1 MGEQNAGG
9 GSGDALYAF
18 GVFGAATYFWQRA
31 EGPKGK
37 AVAVLKGLV
46 WPAFLVHAAFQL
58 LEGQAEAGEPE
69 VGGAGD
75 SAA

>member
-37 AVAVLKGLV
+37 AVAVLRQIVNDYK
-46 WPAFLVHAAFQL
+46 
-58 LEGQAEAGEPE
+58 
-69 VGGAGD
+69 D
-75 SAA
+75 SALNPDAAKKLKDMGE